1 MYSNNDLYNLY
12 NTRSSGEVVA
22 ERISFWIRLPSD
34 PGCRDSDGLSNFL
47 PGYALHAITVA
58 L

>member
-34 PGCRDSDGLSNFL
+34 PGCRDSDGNFL